1 MSNFNQ
7 RQNIYIHPQNQQL
20 LWNTMNKTPMF
31 SHMNPQ
37 IKDSWF
43 KGIIQQFYNSNQHV
57 YDAALLQQINKET
70 IAYMVANLKGDSVRF
85 TTNMT
90 TVQGPPA
97 NTVYRGKEDERA
109 LKQEEFNKA
118 FEERQNQY
126 FLKKPPMPD
135 IDFTEKLD
143 DRPITNMEE
152 LIQMHQKEREYEIN
166 KYSPLQNIL
175 PGGNP
180 TPAIPDILPSIP
192 IITTPTNT
200 SMVYNTQTHPV
211 VWVSRTQPGT
221 TFGGAE
227 AKLPSELVVGLQRS
241 PDHESLVNKLNILT
255 DNYEKLKIMMEDMNS
270 KYDYLVNEIG
280 RFTEP
285 QASGAKQ
292 KKYSNIEQPENI
304 TLEEDKDNTM

>member
-31 SHMNPQ
+31 SHMNPK

-57 YDAALLQQINKET
+57 YDTALLQQINKET
-70 IAYMVANLKGDSVRF
+70 IAYMIANLKGGSTVPSGG
-85 TTNMT
+85 MT
-90 TVQGPPA
+90 TMQGPPA
-97 NTVYRGKEDERA
+97 NMVYRGKEDERA

-175 PGGNP
+175 PEGNP
-180 TPAIPDILPSIP
+180 IPAIPT
-192 IITTPTNT
+192 IITPTNN
-200 SMVYNTQTHPV
+200 NTQTHPV
-211 VWVSRTQPGT
+211 
-221 TFGGAE
+221 
-227 AKLPSELVVGLQRS
+227 AKLPSELVVGLHKERWS
-241 PDHESLVNKLNILT
+241 PDHDSLVNKLNILT
-255 DNYEKLKIMMEDMNS
+255 DNYEKLKIMMEDMNT
-270 KYDYLVNEIG
+270 KYDYLVNEL
-280 RFTEP
+280 FKPKNE
-285 QASGAKQ
+285 
-292 KKYSNIEQPENI
+292 ENI
-304 TLEEDKDNTM
+304 TLEEDKDNTI

>member
-70 IAYMVANLKGDSVRF
+70 IAYMVANLKGGS
-85 TTNMT
+85 TAQSAGTAA
-90 TVQGPPA
+90 VQGPPA

-175 PGGNP
+175 PEGNLV
-180 TPAIPDILPSIP
+180 PAIPGILPSL
-192 IITTPTNT
+192 PTINT
-200 SMVYNTQTHPV
+200 SINTNMNTPMVNN
-211 VWVSRTQPGT
+211 
-221 TFGGAE
+221 
-227 AKLPSELVVGLQRS
+227 
-241 PDHESLVNKLNILT
+241 ESLVNKLNILT
-255 DNYEKLKIMMEDMNS
+255 DNYEKLKIMMEDMKT
-270 KYDYLVNEIG
+270 KYDYLVSQGSKTQLLTSNATLSSEKFG
-280 RFTEP
+280 EV
-285 QASGAKQ
+285 
-292 KKYSNIEQPENI
+292 KYSRIEQAKNVENI
-304 TLEEDKDNTM
+304 TLEEDKDI

>member
-7 RQNIYIHPQNQQL
+7 GRQNIYIHPQNQQL

-70 IAYMVANLKGDSVRF
+70 IAYMVTNLKGG
-85 TTNMT
+85 TTMNTNMT

-175 PGGNP
+175 PEGNLV
-180 TPAIPDILPSIP
+180 PAISGILPSLPTINTP
-192 IITTPTNT
+192 INTPINT
-200 SMVYNTQTHPV
+200 HINNSMVDNNII
-211 VWVSRTQPGT
+211 
-221 TFGGAE
+221 
-227 AKLPSELVVGLQRS
+227 
-241 PDHESLVNKLNILT
+241 ESLMNKLNIIT
-255 DNYEKLKIMMEDMNS
+255 DNYEKLKIMMEDMNI
-270 KYDYLVNEIG
+270 KYDYLVSQGLKNPTTDEI
-280 RFTEP
+280 
-285 QASGAKQ
+285 
-292 KKYSNIEQPENI
+292 KYSRVEQPKNEENI
-304 TLEEDKDNTM
+304 TLEEDKDI

>member
-7 RQNIYIHPQNQQL
+7 GRQNIYIHPQNQQL

-70 IAYMVANLKGDSVRF
+70 IAYMVTNLKGG
-85 TTNMT
+85 TTMNTNMT

-175 PGGNP
+175 PEGNLV
-180 TPAIPDILPSIP
+180 PAIPGILPSLPTINTHINTP
-192 IITTPTNT
+192 INTPINN
-200 SMVYNTQTHPV
+200 SMVNNNT
-211 VWVSRTQPGT
+211 
-221 TFGGAE
+221 
-227 AKLPSELVVGLQRS
+227 L
-241 PDHESLVNKLNILT
+241 ESLMNKLNIIT
-255 DNYEKLKIMMEDMNS
+255 DNYEKLKIMMEDMNI
-270 KYDYLVNEIG
+270 KYDYLVSQGLKNPTTDEI
-280 RFTEP
+280 
-285 QASGAKQ
+285 
-292 KKYSNIEQPENI
+292 KYSRVEQPKNEENI
-304 TLEEDKDNTM
+304 TLEEDKDI

>member
-7 RQNIYIHPQNQQL
+7 GRQNIYIHPQNQQL

-70 IAYMVANLKGDSVRF
+70 ISYMVTNLKGG
-85 TTNMT
+85 TTMNTNMT

-175 PGGNP
+175 PEGNLV
-180 TPAIPDILPSIP
+180 PAISGILPSLPTINTP
-192 IITTPTNT
+192 INTPINT
-200 SMVYNTQTHPV
+200 HINNSMVDNNII
-211 VWVSRTQPGT
+211 
-221 TFGGAE
+221 
-227 AKLPSELVVGLQRS
+227 
-241 PDHESLVNKLNILT
+241 ESLMNKLNIIT
-255 DNYEKLKIMMEDMNS
+255 DNYEKLKIMMEDMKT
-270 KYDYLVNEIG
+270 KYDYLVSQGSKNPTTDEI
-280 RFTEP
+280 
-285 QASGAKQ
+285 
-292 KKYSNIEQPENI
+292 KYSRVEQPKNEENI
-304 TLEEDKDNTM
+304 TLEEDKDI

>member
-7 RQNIYIHPQNQQL
+7 GRQNIYIHPQNQQL

-70 IAYMVANLKGDSVRF
+70 ISYMVTNLKGG
-85 TTNMT
+85 TTMNTNMT

-175 PGGNP
+175 PEGNLV
-180 TPAIPDILPSIP
+180 PAISGILPSLPTINTP
-192 IITTPTNT
+192 INTPINT
-200 SMVYNTQTHPV
+200 HINNSMVDNNII
-211 VWVSRTQPGT
+211 
-221 TFGGAE
+221 
-227 AKLPSELVVGLQRS
+227 
-241 PDHESLVNKLNILT
+241 ESLMNKLNIIT
-255 DNYEKLKIMMEDMNS
+255 DNYEKLKIMMEDMNI
-270 KYDYLVNEIG
+270 KYDYLVSQGLKNPTTDEI
-280 RFTEP
+280 
-285 QASGAKQ
+285 
-292 KKYSNIEQPENI
+292 KYSRVEQPKNEENI
-304 TLEEDKDNTM
+304 TLEEDKDI

>member
-1 MSNFNQ
+1 MSNYNQ

-70 IAYMVANLKGDSVRF
+70 ISYMVTNLKGGTTMNTNMTFNTGFPQEILDVESRKRFESLRDSVRF
-85 TTNMT
+85 TP

-175 PGGNP
+175 PEGNP
-180 TPAIPDILPSIP
+180 ISPINTPIHTP
-192 IITTPTNT
+192 IHTPMVNNT
-200 SMVYNTQTHPV
+200 
-211 VWVSRTQPGT
+211 
-221 TFGGAE
+221 
-227 AKLPSELVVGLQRS
+227 
-241 PDHESLVNKLNILT
+241 HESLVNKLNILT
-255 DNYEKLKIMMEDMNS
+255 DNYEKLKIMMEDMNK
-270 KYDYLVNEIG
+270 KYDYLVSEIKYSRTEQPKNEEG
-280 RFTEP
+280 RFTEGHRP
-285 QASGAKQ
+285 GVK
-292 KKYSNIEQPENI
+292 SNNDEERSSESLNI
-304 TLEEDKDNTM
+304 TLEEDKDI